1 MASCLYLYKTKT
13 LDLLS
18 PTLLRLLRLLSSYN
32 LFKVMWGKE
41 TSNNWITHEIPCQ
54 IFANFWI
61 CCTEAASLF
70 HIQSWRISTHLL
82 QDQCVG
88 QLTLVC
94 LLHFAACGSENLVL
108 TFDIYI
114 YIYLYSISKY
124 NSHRSFGWWPLK
136 CCLQALDHR
145 VLQEPLNHTLEIL
158 RTEPNATS
166 HAPT

>member
-41 TSNNWITHEIPCQ
+41 TSNNWISHEIPCQ

-114 YIYLYSISKY
+114 YIYIFICIVYLNITLTEVLGDDHWSVAFKHWTIEFCR
-124 NSHRSFGWWPLK
+124 SH
-136 CCLQALDHR
+136 
-145 VLQEPLNHTLEIL
+145 
-158 RTEPNATS
+158 
-166 HAPT
+166 